1 LSLSPIDKQRANRE
15 TLTNIHEHPDQGKDV
30 IVRVAGYSAYF
41 VKLTK
46 ALQDDIVARTELDM
60 AG

>member
-1 LSLSPIDKQRANRE
+1 M
-15 TLTNIHEHPDQGKDV
+15 

-46 ALQDDIVARTELDM
+46 ALQDDIVARTELDL
-60 AG
+60 AR